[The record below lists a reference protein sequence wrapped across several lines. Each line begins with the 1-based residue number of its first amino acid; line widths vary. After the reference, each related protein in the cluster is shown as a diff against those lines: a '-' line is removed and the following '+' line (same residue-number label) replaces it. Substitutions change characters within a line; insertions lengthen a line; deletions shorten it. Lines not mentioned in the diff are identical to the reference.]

1 MNFNRSTLIIALVAV
16 LALAALFIGQDRM
29 EQAPQAANSDQLVP
43 SFEVDPFWPQP
54 LPNQWLLGRTI
65 GVAVDARDHI
75 FIVHRDS
82 PDMFM
87 SQELGL
93 DRGVASCCTA
103 APPILEFDPDG
114 NLVNAWG
121 GPVENGDYEWPASN
135 HGIEVAANGDVWIG
149 GNGST
154 DSHILV
160 FTRDGDY
167 IRTIG
172 EPGNLPDS
180 NSTTHFSR
188 VAEIAIDA
196 ANNEAW
202 IADGYGN
209 RRVVLLDATTGEFLN
224 FWGAYGNTPDDD
236 ADNAYI
242 PGEPLP
248 QQFRP
253 PVHCA
258 EPSADELIYVCDR
271 GADRIQVFQRDGTFV
286 KEGLVAPAT
295 LSGSTWDISF
305 SHDPEQEFI
314 YLADGSNMLVHVL
327 DRESLE
333 VLYTYGDGGRQPG
346 LFFGTH
352 SIVTDSAGNVYTT
365 ETYEGKRVQK
375 FVYRGQVPLGEIRP
389 GAPWPASEIH

>member
-1 MNFNRSTLIIALVAV
+1 MNISRSTLIIALAAI

-29 EQAPQAANSDQLVP
+29 ERTPQAARSDQLVP
-43 SFEVDPFWPQP
+43 HFEVDPFWPQP

-65 GVAVDARDHI
+65 GIAVDARDHI
-75 FIVHRDS
+75 YVVHRDT

-87 SQELGL
+87 NQELGL
-93 DRGVASCCTA
+93 DLGLASCCTA

-114 NLVNAWG
+114 NLINAWG
-121 GPVENGDYEWPASN
+121 GPVENGEYVWPESN
-135 HGIEVAANGDVWIG
+135 HGIEVAPNGDVWIG
-149 GNGST
+149 GNGSA

-160 FTRDGDY
+160 FSREGDY

-180 NSTTHFSR
+180 NSTAHFSR

-196 ANNEAW
+196 SANEAY

-209 RRVVLLDATTGEFLN
+209 RRVVVLDAATGEFKN
-224 FWGAYGNTPDDD
+224 FWGAYGNQPDDE
-236 ADNAYI
+236 ADNTYI

-258 EPSADELIYVCDR
+258 EPSSDGLLYVCDR
-271 GADRIQVFQRDGTFV
+271 GADRIQVFRRDGTFV

-295 LSGSTWDISF
+295 LSGSTWDIAF
-305 SHDPEQEFI
+305 SRDPEQAFI

-333 VLYTYGDGGRQPG
+333 VLYTFGDGGRQPG

-352 SIVTDSAGNVYTT
+352 SIVTDSAGNIYTT
-365 ETYEGKRVQK
+365 ETYEGKRIQK
-375 FVYRGQVPLGEIRP
+375 FLHRGMIPLGDTRP
-389 GAPWPASEIH
+389 GAPWPAAAIN